1 MGSVSQL
8 CQTRDP
14 PFCPNF
20 GQVRIKRNDEQEEED
35 EEDEEDEDHLH
46 CPKGITKITAKRKPI
61 PTWERVDNNLASASK
76 HMGFKRTKGQKRD
89 IKGMRSQVGLALT

>member
-1 MGSVSQL
+1 MSHMGS
-8 CQTRDP
+8 DP
-14 PFCPNF
+14 PNF
-20 GQVRIKRNDEQEEED
+20 GQVRMKRMNKKKKMKKMKTTSTA
-35 EEDEEDEDHLH
+35 
-46 CPKGITKITAKRKPI
+46 PKGITKIIAKRKPV

>member
-1 MGSVSQL
+1 MSHMGS
-8 CQTRDP
+8 DP
-14 PFCPNF
+14 PNF
-20 GQVRIKRNDEQEEED
+20 GQVRISTA
-35 EEDEEDEDHLH
+35 
-46 CPKGITKITAKRKPI
+46 PKGITKIIAKRKPV